1 MKHSIKKRAN
11 KSLAFFLAIVMV
23 LTMIPPS
30 MDMATVKAA
39 ETDSSEDLTTML
51 TDLVQVKLGD
61 DVQTMK
67 LYNQGVYECKF
78 EFAEDEPIEE
88 EALNEASEDLQSER
102 EAFSSRTAAS
112 EEQEDGIAKDEMI
125 EEESISDDSIPND
138 EVVLGEDENDE
149 AQEADVIEEP
159 AEAEPA
165 VIDVGAG
172 ATEEK
177 EAVLLING
185 EEAAKVTVEV
195 GAEDIYFR
203 LASGE
208 FTNSTESGWVKSA
221 AFVGD
226 FTGLAF
232 VNAEGQ
238 ESPIE
243 NWTPAD
249 PNAELIYVGG
259 GIWTGTF
266 LFEEL
271 SEATTIQYKVA
282 ANDAWDASWGSED
295 GSNGGNIE
303 LTIPVGTSQLTIYA
317 DTANGKVYDSIRTAP
332 FEIGANA
339 YGETITFT
347 PFSSDTV
354 SLIGTA
360 RGGKGD
366 WTPAEEGW
374 EFTQVS
380 DKWFIRTEVYAAGS
394 YEWKTVYNHASWSNF
409 DNKKIEVANDDT
421 FVIFLFDAEEDKI
434 YDSINDKTELG
445 EMLGLA
451 TGAAKQEVIWNANDT
466 LRFVCSPVGTGGGSV
481 SGDSVSGNTSVS
493 TNSVDLVYGVYN
505 ATSKEVKDPITVT
518 LKANKDGSFTS
529 NNLYFGDAETTIA
542 YYYKINGVKTLDDS
556 AQKTVADAENNNW
569 SAYVKPL
576 FEGRVVTLPGTVNS
590 NGWDPA
596 KESELLTYKGNGI
609 YELTVKEM
617 AAGNY
622 EYKIAIDKSWD
633 ENYGAQGEEHGSNIK
648 LTVSELSDVTF
659 TYNDISHLV
668 VNSIDYIFADIALEG
683 TGIPEGTKLTDDLL
697 KGIYSVTVDM
707 DAGTYSDIKY
717 VYDEKDYPVSEFTL
731 AAKKPVTFYFDPVTE
746 IYYNDASDEK
756 VETANIF
763 YDSKDIAYKDPYGAV
778 EAGKKVKF
786 SIQTGTDA
794 EKVALV
800 VKGKDKKTLWVE
812 EPDKEENGKKTWS
825 VETSFS
831 QIGEYHYFFA
841 VSNGSAISIY
851 SDDESKNY
859 GEGMSTDLVNAVP
872 YDLIVYTEGYK
883 TPDWM
888 KNAVIYQIFPERFY
902 NGDVSNDTITSDAR
916 GAIQYEYMPDWYII
930 PKNPEQ
936 LELNPEDYPTFA
948 YKGDANWSND
958 IYGGDLKG
966 ITERIDYL
974 KELGVTVIYLNP
986 VFESISAHRY
996 DTSDYKNIDP
1006 ILGTLG
1012 DFEELVEVAADNG
1025 MHVVLD
1031 GVFNHVSDDSV
1042 YFDRY
1047 YEYLEEGTDKI
1058 GAYPYWAYVYD
1069 YMTEKKAT
1077 KEDAE
1082 KAAKKYFTEEYGITN
1097 YDYVE
1102 WFDVFTKTLKDDKE
1116 EEVCDE
1122 VGLRAGKPVYG
1133 YDGWWG
1139 YDSMPIIKST
1149 NGSEYQTGTW
1159 AQEVIGKNETSTT
1172 SDDSVTQYWLSK
1184 GMDGWRLD
1192 VANEVSDETWQ
1203 HFRKSVKA
1211 LDSDNVIIGEIW
1223 TDASEYL
1230 LGDMYDS
1237 VMNYM
1242 FRNAAVTFVRDG
1254 KVQEAVDVL
1263 ERLRERY
1270 PEEAFYAMMNLVDS
1284 HDTARILSYLDGID
1298 DDRNQKEVDK
1308 AFPTYENT
1316 SELAKKKQYLIAFMQ
1331 FTYAGAPTIYYGDEL
1346 GMVGADDPD
1355 DRRPMIWG
1363 QGNQALVEWYAKL
1376 AKIRSNY
1383 TALRTGSVE
1392 MVETEEETILSY
1404 VRRDEEAAVL
1414 VMMNN
1419 GEAAVE
1425 TTVNVSDLDVAYPTV
1440 SSNSG
1445 IERRILTDLV
1455 TGTDYTVID
1464 GCITVT
1470 VPALNGVILVDKADA
1485 KASDINTEN
1494 LKYGYDEAYKV
1505 AAAERAVKV
1514 TGVTLSKTTLA
1525 LKSGETAALGGN
1537 VTVAPANATTKGV
1550 KWYSSD
1556 KKVATVDKDG
1566 KVTAVAAGTATITV
1580 KTNDGLF
1587 PATCKVTVTGTSDTQ
1602 PPVEKPAD
1610 VKVSKISIS
1619 GISKKIAA
1627 GKKVQLTAK
1636 VTPENATNKAVTWKT
1651 SNKKYATVNSK
1662 GKVTLKKAGIGKTV
1676 TITATAND
1684 GSNKKAT
1691 YKIKIMKHAVKSV
1704 KIKSSTKTVKAGKSL
1719 KLKATVTTTG
1729 KSVNKT
1735 LQWTSS
1741 NTKYAT
1747 VSKKGVVKTKKAG
1760 KGKTVT
1766 ITATST
1772 DGTNKKAKIKIKISK

>member
-1 MKHSIKKRAN
+1 MRHSIKKQAN
-11 KSLAFFLAIVMV
+11 RSLAFFLAIVMV
-23 LTMIPPS
+23 LTIIPPS
-30 MDMATVKAA
+30 MGMATVKAA
-39 ETDSSEDLTTML
+39 GSDSSEDLTTML

-78 EFAEDEPIEE
+78 DFAKDLQEE
-88 EALNEASEDLQSER
+88 SLNAASEALEPER
-102 EAFSSRTAAS
+102 EAFASRAAAS
-112 EEQEDGIAKDEMI
+112 EEPEDRIAKDEMI
-125 EEESISDDSIPND
+125 DEESISGDSIPND
-138 EVVLGEDENDE
+138 EVVLEEDENDE
-149 AQEADVIEEP
+149 VEEPDVIEEP
-159 AEAEPA
+159 ADVESA
-165 VIDVGAG
+165 VVAVGDE

-195 GAEDIYFR
+195 GTEDIYFR
-203 LASGE
+203 LASGT
-208 FTNSTESGWVKSA
+208 FTNSTESGWVKSVA
-221 AFVGD
+221 IAGSFDDLSFVD
-226 FTGLAF
+226 S
-232 VNAEGQ
+232 EG
-238 ESPIE
+238 ESRPIA
-243 NWTPAD
+243 NWAPAD
-249 PNAELIYVGG
+249 ENAELTYVGG
-259 GIWTGTF
+259 GIWTQTF

-271 SEATTIQYKVA
+271 AEDVEIEYKVV
-282 ANDAWDASWGSED
+282 ANDSWDGHNWGVD
-295 GSNGGNIE
+295 GNNVGLTIPAGTKE
-303 LTIPVGTSQLTIYA
+303 LTIFA
-317 DTANGKVYDSIRTAP
+317 DEANEGLYDSIRTAP
-332 FEIGANA
+332 FEIASSGK
-339 YGETITFT
+339 TIELV
-347 PFSSDTV
+347 PFSSTV
-354 SLIGTA
+354 SLIGSV
-360 RGGKGD
+360 RGGNDD
-366 WTPAEEGW
+366 WVQDKEGW
-374 EFTQVS
+374 EFTQIS
-380 DKWFIRTEVYAAGS
+380 DKWFIRTEVYAKGN
-394 YEWKTVYNHASWSNF
+394 YEWKTVYNHSAWSDF
-409 DNKKIEVANDDT
+409 GNKAIEVANDDT
-421 FVIFLFDAEEDKI
+421 FVIFLYDAEEDKI
-434 YDSINDKTELG
+434 YDSINDKSELG

-451 TGAAKQEVIWNANDT
+451 TGAAKQEVIRNANDT
-466 LRFVCSPVGTGGGSV
+466 LRFVCSPVISSDDSV
-481 SGDSVSGNTSVS
+481 SGDAVSGNTSVS
-493 TNSVDLVYGVYN
+493 INSVDLVYGVYD
-505 ATSKEVKDPITVT
+505 ADSKEVKNPTTVS

-556 AQKTVADAENNNW
+556 AQKTVMDSEDTQW

-576 FEGRVVTLPGTVNS
+576 FTGRYVSLPGTVNG
-590 NGWDPA
+590 NGWAPS
-596 KESELLTYKGNGI
+596 KESEKLTYKGNGI
-609 YELTVKEM
+609 YEITVKDV

-622 EYKIAIDKSWD
+622 QYKIAIDGSWA
-633 ENYGAQGEEHGSNIK
+633 ENYGAQGEADGTNMSV
-648 LTVSELSDVTF
+648 TVSELCDVTF
-659 TYNDISHLV
+659 TYNDISHLT
-668 VNSIDYIFADIALEG
+668 VNSIDYIFADITLEG
-683 TGIPEGTKLTDDLL
+683 TGIPDGTKLTDDLL
-697 KGIYSVTVDM
+697 NGIYSVTVDM
-707 DAGTYSDIKY
+707 DANTYSDIKY
-717 VYDEKDYPVSEFTL
+717 VYNDKDYPVSEFTL
-731 AAKKPVTFYFDPVTE
+731 EAKKAVTFYFDPVTE
-746 IYYNDASDEK
+746 IYYNDASDVK
-756 VETANIF
+756 VETTNIF
-763 YDSKDIAYKDPYGAV
+763 YDSKDTMYKDPYGAI

-786 SIQTGTDA
+786 SIQTGADA

-800 VKGKDKKTLWVE
+800 VKGQDKKTIWVE
-812 EPDKEENGKKTWS
+812 EPEKEENGKKTWS
-825 VETSFS
+825 METSFNK
-831 QIGEYHYFFA
+831 IGEYHYFFA
-841 VSNGSAISIY
+841 ISNGSAISIY
-851 SDDESKNY
+851 SDDEAKNY
-859 GEGMSTDLVNAVP
+859 GEGMSTDLLNAVP
-872 YDLIVYTEGYK
+872 YDFIVYQEGYK

-916 GAIQYEYMPDWYII
+916 GSIQYEYMSDWYIV

-936 LELNPEDYPTFA
+936 MELHPDDYPTFA
-948 YKGDANWSND
+948 YKGDSNWSND

-966 ITERIDYL
+966 ITKRIDYL

-1069 YMTEKKAT
+1069 YMAEKEAT
-1077 KEDAE
+1077 QEDAE
-1082 KAAKKYFTEEYGITN
+1082 KAAKKYFTEEFGITN

-1102 WFDVFTKTLKDDKE
+1102 WFDVFTTTLTDDNE

-1122 VGLRAGKPVYG
+1122 SGLRAGKPVYG

-1139 YDSMPIIKST
+1139 YDSMPIIKAT

-1159 AQEVIGKNETSTT
+1159 AEEVIGKNETSTT

-1254 KVQEAVDVL
+1254 EVQEAVDVL

-1284 HDTARILSYLDGID
+1284 HDTTRILSYLDGID
-1298 DDRNQKEVDK
+1298 DDRNQKEVDE
-1308 AFPTYENT
+1308 AFPTYEKT
-1316 SELAKKKQYLIAFMQ
+1316 SDLAKKKQYLIAFMQ

-1363 QGNQALVEWYAKL
+1363 QGNQELLEWYAKL

-1392 MVETEEETILSY
+1392 MVDIEQETVLSY
-1404 VRRDEEAAVL
+1404 VRRDEEAAIL

-1419 GEAAVE
+1419 GEAAVSS
-1425 TTVNVSDLDVAYPTV
+1425 TVNVSELDMDVTT
-1440 SSNSG
+1440 
-1445 IERRILTDLV
+1445 LTDLV
-1455 TGTDYTVID
+1455 TGTDYAVTD
-1464 GCITVT
+1464 GSITVE
-1470 VPALNGVILVDKADA
+1470 VPALKGVILVDKTKA

-1494 LKYGYDEAYKV
+1494 LKYGYDEAYEVK
-1505 AAAERAVKV
+1505 ASERAVKV

-1525 LKSGETAALGGN
+1525 LKSGETAALGSD

-1556 KKVATVDKDG
+1556 NKIATVDKDG
-1566 KVTAVAAGTATITV
+1566 KVTAIAVGTATITV

-1587 PATCKVTVTGTSDTQ
+1587 PATCKVTVTGSGSGSSGGTTQ
-1602 PPVEKPAD
+1602 PPVVKPVD

-1627 GKKVQLTAK
+1627 GKKIQLTAK
-1636 VTPENATNKAVTWKT
+1636 VTPANATNKAVTWKT

-1662 GKVTLKKAGIGKTV
+1662 GKVTLKKAGVGKTV
-1676 TITATAND
+1676 TITATATD
-1684 GSNKKAT
+1684 GSNEKAT

-1704 KIKSSTKTVKAGKSL
+1704 KVKASAKTVKAGKSL

-1735 LQWTSS
+1735 LKWTSS

-1747 VSKKGVVKTKKAG
+1747 VNKKGVVKTKKAG

-1766 ITATST
+1766 ITAMST
-1772 DGTNKKAKIKIKISK
+1772 DGTNKKAKIKIKITK

>member
-1 MKHSIKKRAN
+1 MKHSIKKQTNRY
-11 KSLAFFLAIVMV
+11 LAFLLAIAMV
-23 LTMIPPS
+23 FTMIPSS
-30 MDMATVKAA
+30 MGMAVVKAA
-39 ETDSSEDLTTML
+39 GPDSSEDLTTML
-51 TDLVQVKLGD
+51 TDLVQVQLGD

-78 EFAEDEPIEE
+78 DFTQDLPAGNAD
-88 EALNEASEDLQSER
+88 ASSELSQAGQ
-102 EAFSSRTAAS
+102 EAFARQGAAS
-112 EEQEDGIAKDEMI
+112 EEAEDEITEDDVDDII
-125 EEESISDDSIPND
+125 ELESMSDNSIPED
-138 EVVLGEDENDE
+138 EVLSVENDE
-149 AQEADVIEEP
+149 AVPAEDENQDAGEPDVIEEP
-159 AEAEPA
+159 EAAEVP
-165 VIDVGAG
+165 VIEVGDT
-172 ATEEK
+172 ATEVK

-185 EEAAKVTVEV
+185 EEAAKTTVEV
-195 GAEDIYFR
+195 GSEDIYFR
-203 LASGE
+203 LASGI
-208 FTNSTESGWVKSA
+208 FTNSTESAWIKSV

-226 FTGLAF
+226 FTGLSF
-232 VNAEGQ
+232 VDADGEP
-238 ESPIE
+238 SPIE
-243 NWTPAD
+243 NWDPAD
-249 PNAELIYVGG
+249 ANAELTYVGG
-259 GIWTGTF
+259 GIWSRTI

-271 SEATTIQYKVA
+271 AEDATIQYKVA
-282 ANDAWDASWGSED
+282 ANDAWDDSWGD
-295 GSNGGNIE
+295 GSGNIE
-303 LTIPVGTSQLTIYA
+303 LTIPAGTTQLTVYA
-317 DTANGKVYDSIRTAP
+317 DIANGNVYDSLRTQA
-332 FEIGANA
+332 FDIGANA
-339 YGETITFT
+339 PNETIKFK
-347 PFSSDTV
+347 PFSEDTV

-360 RGGKGD
+360 RGGKDD
-366 WTPAEEGW
+366 WVPAAEGW
-374 EFTQVS
+374 EFTQIS
-380 DKWFIRTEVYAAGS
+380 DKWFIRTEVYAQGT
-394 YEWKTVYNHASWSNF
+394 YEWKTAYNHSSWSNF
-409 DNKKIEVANDDT
+409 DNKKIEVAEDDT

-451 TGAAKQEVIWNANDT
+451 TGAAKQEVIRNANDT
-466 LRFVCSPVGTGGGSV
+466 LRFVCSPVVEDDGSV

-493 TNSVDLVYGVYN
+493 INSVDLVYGVYD
-505 ATSKEVKDPITVT
+505 AAGKEVKNPTTVT
-518 LKANKDGSFTS
+518 LRKNNDGSFTS

-542 YYYKINGVKTLDDS
+542 YYYKIDGKKTLDDS
-556 AQKTVADAENNNW
+556 AQKTVTDSDSNDW

-576 FEGRVVTLPGTVNS
+576 FTGRVVSLPGTVNN
-590 NGWDPA
+590 NGWNPA
-596 KESELLTYKGNGI
+596 RESELLTYKGNGL
-609 YELTVKEM
+609 YELTVKNM

-622 EYKIAIDKSWD
+622 EYKVAIDKSWD
-633 ENYGAQGEEHGSNIK
+633 ENYGVQGEEHGTNMK
-648 LTVSELSDVTF
+648 VTVSEPSDVTF
-659 TYNDISHLV
+659 KYNDISHLT
-668 VNSIDYIFADIALEG
+668 VNSIDYIFADITLEG
-683 TGIPEGTKLTDDLL
+683 TGIPDGTKLTDDLL

-707 DAGTYSDIKY
+707 RAGTYSDIKY
-717 VYDEKDYPVSEFTL
+717 VYDNKNYPVSEFVLNTDK
-731 AAKKPVTFYFDPVTE
+731 AVTFYFDPVTE
-746 IYYNDASDEK
+746 IYYNDASDVK

-763 YDSKDIAYKDPYGAV
+763 YDSKDIMYKDPFGAV
-778 EAGKKVKF
+778 EAGKNVKF
-786 SIQTGTDA
+786 SIQTGADA
-794 EKVALV
+794 ERVALV
-800 VKGKDKKTLWVE
+800 VKGKDKKTIWVD
-812 EPDKEENGKKTWS
+812 EPEKEENGKKIWS
-825 VETSFS
+825 METSFNK
-831 QIGEYHYFFA
+831 IGEYHYFFA

-851 SDDESKNY
+851 SDDEAKNY
-859 GEGMSTDLVNAVP
+859 GEGMATDLLSAVP
-872 YDLIVYTEGYK
+872 YDMIVYQEGYK

-888 KNAVIYQIFPERFY
+888 KNAVIYQIFPERFC
-902 NGDVSNDTITSDAR
+902 NGDVTNDTITSDAR
-916 GAIQYEYMPDWYII
+916 GSIQYEYMPDWYII

-936 LELNPEDYPTFA
+936 MELHPDTYPAFA
-948 YKGDANWSND
+948 YKGDENWSND

-966 ITERIDYL
+966 ITQRIGYL

-996 DTSDYKNIDP
+996 DTSDYMNIDP

-1069 YMTEKKAT
+1069 YMAEKKAT
-1077 KEDAE
+1077 QADAE
-1082 KAAKKYFTEEYGITN
+1082 KAAKAYFTEEYGITN

-1102 WFDVFTKTLKDDKE
+1102 WFDVFTTTLKDDE
-1116 EEVCDE
+1116 DEEVCDE
-1122 VGLRAGKPVYG
+1122 GGLRAGKPVYG

-1139 YDSMPIIKST
+1139 YDSMPIIKAT

-1159 AQEVIGKNETSTT
+1159 AKEVIGLNESSTT

-1242 FRNAAVTFVRDG
+1242 FRNAAVSYVRDG
-1254 KVQEAVDVL
+1254 KLNEAVDVL

-1270 PEEAFYAMMNLVDS
+1270 PSEAFYAMMNLVDS
-1284 HDTARILSYLDGID
+1284 HDTTRILSYLDGID
-1298 DDRNQKEVDK
+1298 DDRNQKEVDE

-1316 SELAKKKQYLIAFMQ
+1316 SDLAKKKQYLIAFMQ

-1363 QGNQALVEWYAKL
+1363 QGDQQLLEWYAKL

-1392 MVETEEETILSY
+1392 MVDTKQEGVMSY

-1419 GEAAVE
+1419 GEAAASA
-1425 TTVNVSDLDVAYPTV
+1425 TVNVSDLDMNATT
-1440 SSNSG
+1440 
-1445 IERRILTDLV
+1445 ITDLV
-1455 TGTDYTVID
+1455 TGTDYTVTD
-1464 GCITVT
+1464 GSITVQ
-1470 VPALNGVILVDKADA
+1470 VPALKGVILVDKA
-1485 KASDINTEN
+1485 KERVSNINTEN
-1494 LKYGYDEAYKV
+1494 LKCGYDEAFEVK
-1505 AAAERAVKV
+1505 ATERAVKV
-1514 TGVTLSKTTLA
+1514 TGVTLSKTALT
-1525 LKSGETAALGGN
+1525 LKSGESAALGGN
-1537 VTVAPANATTKGV
+1537 VAVAPANATTKGV
-1550 KWYSSD
+1550 KWYTSD
-1556 KKVATVDKDG
+1556 KKVAVVDKDG
-1566 KVTAVAAGTATITV
+1566 KVTALAAGTATVTV

-1587 PATCKVTVTGTSDTQ
+1587 PATCKVTVTAAGSGGTVT
-1602 PPVEKPAD
+1602 PPPTVKPAD
-1610 VKVSKISIS
+1610 VKVSKITIS

-1627 GKKVQLTAK
+1627 GKKIQLTTK
-1636 VTPENATNKAVTWKT
+1636 VTPANATNKAVTWKT

-1676 TITATAND
+1676 TITATAKD

-1704 KIKSSTKTVKAGKSL
+1704 KVKAPAKTVKAGKSL
-1719 KLKATVTTTG
+1719 KLKATVKTTG

-1735 LQWTSS
+1735 LKWTSS

-1747 VSKKGVVKTKKAG
+1747 VSKKGVVKAKKAG

-1766 ITATST
+1766 ITVTST
-1772 DGTNKKAKIKIKISK
+1772 DGTYKKAKVKIKIKK

>member
-1 MKHSIKKRAN
+1 
-11 KSLAFFLAIVMV
+11 
-23 LTMIPPS
+23 
-30 MDMATVKAA
+30 
-39 ETDSSEDLTTML
+39 
-51 TDLVQVKLGD
+51 
-61 DVQTMK
+61 MK

-78 EFAEDEPIEE
+78 EF
-88 EALNEASEDLQSER
+88 EAEDLQQETLSSEQ
-102 EAFSSRTAAS
+102 EVLQSGLEDSMKQAAANEES
-112 EEQEDGIAKDEMI
+112 EEGIVGDGFNALK
-125 EEESISDDSIPND
+125 SVSVSDDSISNSA
-138 EVVLGEDENDE
+138 VVPEEDENEE
-149 AQEADVIEEP
+149 AEEPDVIEEP
-159 AEAEPA
+159 ADVEPA
-165 VIDVGAG
+165 VVAVGDE

-177 EAVLLING
+177 QAVLLING
-185 EEAAKVTVEV
+185 KEAARVTVEV
-195 GAEDIYFR
+195 GTEDIYFR
-203 LASGE
+203 LASGT
-208 FTNSTESGWVKSA
+208 FTNSTESGWVKSLA
-221 AFVGD
+221 IAGSFDALSFVD
-226 FTGLAF
+226 S
-232 VNAEGQ
+232 EG
-238 ESPIE
+238 ESRPIADW
-243 NWTPAD
+243 NPAD
-249 PNAELIYVGG
+249 ENAELTYVGG
-259 GIWTGTF
+259 GIWSGTF

-271 SEATTIQYKVA
+271 SEDVKIKYKTA
-282 ANDAWDASWGSED
+282 ANDEWDMSWGNDD
-295 GSNGGNIE
+295 GSDDGNIS
-303 LTIPVGTSQLTIYA
+303 LTIPSGSSQLTVYA
-317 DTANGKVYDSIRTAP
+317 DTANGNVYDSIRTAP
-332 FEIGANA
+332 FEIAAG
-339 YGETITFT
+339 GDGKTIELV
-347 PFSSDTV
+347 PFSSTV
-354 SLIGTA
+354 SLIGTV
-360 RGGKGD
+360 RGGNED
-366 WTPAEEGW
+366 WTAAEEGW
-374 EFTQVS
+374 EFTQIS
-380 DKWFIRTEVYAAGS
+380 DKWFIRTEVYAKGS
-394 YEWKTVYNHASWSNF
+394 YEWKTVYNHSSWSNF
-409 DNKKIEVANDDT
+409 DNKAIEVANDDT

-434 YDSINDKTELG
+434 YDSINDKSELG

-451 TGAAKQEVIWNANDT
+451 TGAAKQEVIRNANDT
-466 LRFVCSPVGTGGGSV
+466 LRFVCSPVIADDDSV
-481 SGDSVSGNTSVS
+481 SGDSVSI
-493 TNSVDLVYGVYN
+493 NSVDLVYGVYN
-505 ATSKEVKDPITVT
+505 ATSKEVNNPTTVT

-529 NNLYFGDAETTIA
+529 NNLYFGDEETTVA
-542 YYYKINGVKTLDDS
+542 YYYKIDEVKTLDDS
-556 AQKTVADAENNNW
+556 AQETVTDSDDNQW
-569 SAYVKPL
+569 SAYVKPS
-576 FEGRVVTLPGTVNS
+576 FEGRNVSLPGTVNA

-596 KESELLTYKGNGI
+596 KESEKLTYKGNGI
-609 YELTVKEM
+609 YEITVKNM

-622 EYKIAIDKSWD
+622 QYKIAIDGSWA
-633 ENYGAQGEEHGSNIK
+633 ENYGAQGEKDGANMN

-659 TYNDISHLV
+659 TYNDISHLT
-668 VNSIDYIFADIALEG
+668 VNSIDYIFADIILEG

-697 KGIYSVTVDM
+697 NGVYSVTVDM
-707 DAGTYSDIKY
+707 SAGTYKDIKY
-717 VYDEKDYPVSEFTL
+717 LYSEKDYPVSEFTL
-731 AAKKPVTFYFDPVTE
+731 NADKAVTFYFDPVTE
-746 IYYNDASDEK
+746 IYYNDASDVK
-756 VETANIF
+756 VETTNIF
-763 YDSKDIAYKDPYGAV
+763 YDSKDTVYKDPYGAIEV
-778 EAGKKVKF
+778 GTEVKF
-786 SIQTGTDA
+786 SIQTGDDA

-800 VKGKDKKTLWVE
+800 VKGKDKKTIWVE
-812 EPDKEENGKKTWS
+812 EPETEENGKKIWS
-825 VETSFS
+825 MKASFDK
-831 QIGEYHYFFA
+831 IGEYHYFFA

-851 SDDESKNY
+851 SDDEAKNY
-859 GEGMSTDLVNAVP
+859 GIGMSTDLLNAVP
-872 YDLIVYTEGYK
+872 YDLIVYQKGYK

-888 KNAVIYQIFPERFY
+888 KDAVIYQIFPERFY

-916 GAIQYEYMPDWYII
+916 GSVQYEYMPDWYII

-936 LELNPEDYPTFA
+936 MELHPDTYPTFA
-948 YKGDANWSND
+948 YKGDENFSND

-966 ITERIDYL
+966 ITKRIDYL
-974 KELGVTVIYLNP
+974 KELGITVIYLNP

-996 DTSDYKNIDP
+996 DTSDYMNIDP

-1069 YMTEKKAT
+1069 YMAEKKAT
-1077 KEDAE
+1077 QEDAE

-1102 WFDVFTKTLKDDKE
+1102 WFDVFTSALKDDKG

-1122 VGLRAGKPVYG
+1122 GGLRAGKPVYG

-1139 YDSMPIIKST
+1139 YDSMPIIKAT

-1159 AQEVIGKNETSTT
+1159 AKEVIGKNETSTA

-1284 HDTARILSYLDGID
+1284 HDTTRILSYLDGID
-1298 DDRNQKEVDK
+1298 DDRNQKEINE

-1316 SELAKKKQYLIAFMQ
+1316 SDLAKKKQYLIAFMQ

-1363 QGNQALVEWYAKL
+1363 QGDQELVEWYAKL

-1383 TALRTGSVE
+1383 TALRTGSIE
-1392 MVETEEETILSY
+1392 MVETEGETILSY
-1404 VRRDEEAAVL
+1404 VRRDEDAAVL

-1419 GEAAVE
+1419 GEAAVSS
-1425 TTVNVSDLDVAYPTV
+1425 TVNVSDLDMDVTT
-1440 SSNSG
+1440 
-1445 IERRILTDLV
+1445 LTDLV
-1455 TGTDYTVID
+1455 TGTDYSVTD
-1464 GCITVT
+1464 GSITVE
-1470 VPALNGVILVDKADA
+1470 VPALKGVILVDKTKV
-1485 KASDINTEN
+1485 KASDIDTAK
-1494 LKYGYDEAYKV
+1494 LKYGYDPAYEV
-1505 AAAERAVKV
+1505 TTAERAVKV
-1514 TGVTLSKTTLA
+1514 TGVTLSKTALA

-1556 KKVATVDKDG
+1556 KKIATVDKDG
-1566 KVTAVAAGTATITV
+1566 KVTAIAAGTATITV

-1587 PATCKVTVTGTSDTQ
+1587 PATCKVTVTASGSGSGTTQ
-1602 PPVEKPAD
+1602 PPVVKPAD

-1627 GKKVQLTAK
+1627 GKKIQLTAK
-1636 VTPENATNKAVTWKT
+1636 VTPANATNKAVTWKT

-1676 TITATAND
+1676 TITATAKD

-1704 KIKSSTKTVKAGKSL
+1704 KIKAPAKTVKAGKTL

-1735 LQWTSS
+1735 LKWTSS

-1747 VSKKGVVKTKKAG
+1747 VSKKGVVKAKKAG

-1766 ITATST
+1766 ITVMST
-1772 DGTNKKAKIKIKISK
+1772 DGTNKKAKVKIKIK